1 MRQNNLFSKKQFGF
15 ITGRSTML
23 QLLEVLDSGGKVDYI
38 YGLPESLWQSATQEN
53 DQQAKKLWHRRP
65 HTLMDWKLPCR

>member
-38 YGLPESLWQSATQEN
+38 YGLPESL
-53 DQQAKKLWHRRP
+53 
-65 HTLMDWKLPCR
+65 